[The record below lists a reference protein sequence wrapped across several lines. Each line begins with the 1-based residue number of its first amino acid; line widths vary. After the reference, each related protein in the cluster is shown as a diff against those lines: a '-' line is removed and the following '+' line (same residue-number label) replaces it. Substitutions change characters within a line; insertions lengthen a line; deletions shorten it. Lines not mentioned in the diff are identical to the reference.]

1 MLKVY
6 IDKPGFHAEGLY
18 DDGTIII
25 LKGSTICP
33 SFSTRIKGI
42 PLAKELRENPEVVD
56 DSWTVLKDSTLL
68 SPSTAAQFVMGQSR
82 DGYDAWKTEE
92 GVSLGRYLEQHGIRS
107 RRVRKKD

>member
-6 IDKPGFHAEGLY
+6 INKPGFHADGLY
-18 DDGTIII
+18 DEGTVTI
-25 LKGSTICP
+25 LKGSTISA
-33 SFSTRIKGI
+33 SFSKCIKGI
-42 PLAKELRENPEVVD
+42 TIAKEVRENPEVVD
-56 DSWTVLKDSTLL
+56 DSWNVLKDCTFP

-92 GVSLGRYLEQHGIRS
+92 GISLGKHLEQHGIRS

>member
-6 IDKPGFHAEGLY
+6 IDKPGFHADGLY
-18 DDGTIII
+18 NDGTITV

-42 PLAKELRENPEVVD
+42 SFAKKLRENPEIVD
-56 DSWTVLKDSTLL
+56 DSWVVIKDSILL

-92 GVSLGRYLEQHGIRS
+92 GISLGKHLEQHGIRS